1 MKQIKDS
8 LLTTCKRL
16 SAYVFETKDLDEFI
30 SFLHKDVIWT
40 DVTIDQVYK
49 GKDMIKDVVK
59 NKYIIQAEKY
69 DIQKQ
74 DFEVTPISEDEGLVY
89 GSFVMMNQMDKTVMK
104 LNLSGLFRLVNDKF
118 QLFYLN
124 TGVPLSSQDYCG
136 PASYSE
142 LVKTHVEEQKENK
155 DSTDFKIAMDHTNEL
170 LVTVEVE
177 SAKLITSQLKFEKFF
192 GVKPI
197 EQYYFRPLL
206 IDLGIVYEH
215 DLDKV
220 FEHSSFANIK
230 HLSDAN
236 IQFSYYEFRINHP
249 SEGLIWISENIIPVK
264 DEDGRLVK
272 VLARFR
278 NINEQKQQELNRRE
292 QLKTDV
298 FTGLYHKNYVIS
310 AVNEY
315 LATPKR
321 FSSSSILI
329 MDVDN
334 FKEINDTKGHL
345 FGDKAIAEIANILKQ
360 EFRNSDIVGRFGG
373 DEFIVFMKDLQ
384 TKAIVENKANKLLE
398 RFKSP
403 IVIDNYSIQVS
414 ISIGISFYPLD
425 GTTFDE
431 LFEKADM
438 ALYKSKHS
446 GKNQWRYYDDTF

>member
-1 MKQIKDS
+1 MKQFKDT
-8 LLTTCKRL
+8 LLTTCYRL
-16 SAYVFETKDLDEFI
+16 AACVFETKDLDEFV
-30 SFLHKDVIWT
+30 SFLHKDIVWADI
-40 DVTIDQVYK
+40 TIDQIYK
-49 GKDMIKDVVK
+49 GKQIVK
-59 NKYIIQAEKY
+59 EAVKSKYILQAEKY
-69 DIQKQ
+69 ELQKQ
-74 DFEVTPISEDEGLVY
+74 DFEVLQISEKQSLVY
-89 GSFVMMNQMDKTVMK
+89 GAFVMMNQTDQSVMK
-104 LNLSGLFRLVNDKF
+104 LNLSGLFQIDEEKI
-118 QLFYLN
+118 QLIYLN
-124 TGVPLSSQDYCG
+124 TGVPLSSKDYSR

-142 LVKTHVEEQKENK
+142 LVESHIVFPYEDK
-155 DSTDFKIAMDHTNEL
+155 DTSDFKIALDHTNEL
-170 LVTVEVE
+170 LVTVDVE
-177 SAKLITSQLKFEKFF
+177 SSKLVTSPTKFEKFF

-197 EQYYFRPLL
+197 DQYYFRPLL
-206 IDLGIVYEH
+206 IDLGIVYEQ

-220 FEHSSFANIK
+220 YEHSNFANIK
-230 HLSDAN
+230 HMSDSN
-236 IQFSYYEFRINHP
+236 IQFSYYEFRILHP

-264 DEDGRLVK
+264 DDNGKLIK

-278 NINEQKQQELNRRE
+278 NINEQKEQELNRRE
-292 QLKTDV
+292 QLKTDI
-298 FTGLYHKNYVIS
+298 FTGLYNKNYVIS

-321 FSSSSILI
+321 FSSSAILI

-334 FKEINDTKGHL
+334 FKDINDTKGHL

-360 EFRNSDIVGRFGG
+360 EFRVSDIVGRFGG

-384 TKAIVENKANKLLE
+384 TKAIVESKAEKLLQ

-414 ISIGISFYPLD
+414 ISIGISFYPID

>member
-1 MKQIKDS
+1 MKQLKNT

-16 SAYVFETKDLDEFI
+16 AACIFETKDLDEFV
-30 SFLHKDVIWT
+30 SFLHDDIVWT
-40 DVTIDQVYK
+40 DITIDQIYK
-49 GKDMIKDVVK
+49 GKHLIKDVLK
-59 NKYIIQAEKY
+59 SKYLIQADKY
-69 DIQKQ
+69 EIQKQ
-74 DFEVTPISEDEGLVY
+74 DFEVTPITEEQGLVY
-89 GSFVMMNQMDKTVMK
+89 GSFVMMNHTDKTVMK
-104 LNLSGLFRLVNDKF
+104 LNLSGVFMWEKERFHLV
-118 QLFYLN
+118 YLN
-124 TGVPLSSQDYCG
+124 TGVPLSSKDYQG
-136 PASYSE
+136 PTSYSDLVETHIVDSIE
-142 LVKTHVEEQKENK
+142 LK
-155 DSTDFKIAMDHTNEL
+155 DTSDFKIAMDHTNEL
-170 LVTVEVE
+170 LVTVDIE
-177 SAKLITSQLKFEKFF
+177 STKLVTSKSKFEDFF
-192 GVKPI
+192 GVQPI
-197 EQYYFRPLL
+197 DQYYFRPLL
-206 IDLGIVYEH
+206 IDLGIVYEQ

-220 FEHSSFANIK
+220 FEHSNFANIK

-249 SEGLIWISENIIPVK
+249 KDGLIWISENIIPVK
-264 DEDGRLVK
+264 DDNGKLVK

-278 NINEQKQQELNRRE
+278 NIHEQKQQELNRRE
-292 QLKTDV
+292 QLKTDI
-298 FTGLYHKNYVIS
+298 FTGLYNKNYVIT

-345 FGDKAIAEIANILKQ
+345 FGDKAIAVIANILKQ
-360 EFRNSDIVGRFGG
+360 EFRTSDIVGRFGG

-384 TKAIVENKANKLLE
+384 TKSIVENKAQKLIE
-398 RFKSP
+398 RFKDP
-403 IVIDNYSIQVS
+403 IIIDNQSIHVS